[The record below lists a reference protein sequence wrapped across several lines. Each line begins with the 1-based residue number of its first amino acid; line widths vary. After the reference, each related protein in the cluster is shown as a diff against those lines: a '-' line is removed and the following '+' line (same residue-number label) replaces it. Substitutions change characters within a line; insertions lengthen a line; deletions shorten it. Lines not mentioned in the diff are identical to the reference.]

1 MEDDDVRFAVDVPEV
16 RVVAEPEEVR
26 VVVVVDEDVRAVD
39 EDDEVVVDVAGL
51 LVVVSDLEVWR
62 SVSSRSWPALRTVT
76 PEPLAVR
83 VCVTRCSKASLGC
96 CVA

>member
-51 LVVVSDLEVWR
+51 FVVVSDLLVWR
-62 SVSSRSWPALRTVT
+62 AVSSRSWPALRTVT

-96 CVA
+96 WVA

>member
-1 MEDDDVRFAVDVPEV
+1 MEDDDVRFAVEVPEV

-39 EDDEVVVDVAGL
+39 EDDEVVVAGL
-51 LVVVSDLEVWR
+51 FVVVSDLAVWR
-62 SVSSRSWPALRTVT
+62 AVSSRSWPALRTVT

>member
-1 MEDDDVRFAVDVPEV
+1 MEDEDVRFAVDVPEV

-51 LVVVSDLEVWR
+51 FVVVSDLAVWR
-62 SVSSRSWPALRTVT
+62 AVSSRSWPALRTVT

>member
-16 RVVAEPEEVR
+16 RGVAEPEEVR

-51 LVVVSDLEVWR
+51 FVVVSDLEVWR
-62 SVSSRSWPALRTVT
+62 AVSSRSWPALRTVT

>member
-26 VVVVVDEDVRAVD
+26 VVVVVVEDVRAVD
-39 EDDEVVVDVAGL
+39 EDDEVVVVVAGL
-51 LVVVSDLEVWR
+51 FVVVSDLLVWR

-96 CVA
+96 WVA

>member
-16 RVVAEPEEVR
+16 RGVAEPEEVR

-39 EDDEVVVDVAGL
+39 EDDEVVVVVAGL
-51 LVVVSDLEVWR
+51 FVVVSDLEVWR
-62 SVSSRSWPALRTVT
+62 AVSSRSWPALRTVT
-76 PEPLAVR
+76 PEPFAVR

-96 CVA
+96 WVA